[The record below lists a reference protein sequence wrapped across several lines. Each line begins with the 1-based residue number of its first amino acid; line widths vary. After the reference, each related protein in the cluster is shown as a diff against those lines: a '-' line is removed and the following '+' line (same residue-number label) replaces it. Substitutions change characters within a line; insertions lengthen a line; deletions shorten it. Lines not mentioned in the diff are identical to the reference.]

1 MTRRGVT
8 SEEFIRAAEEL
19 GFMSKKDEST
29 ATEFG
34 VDCEFKIKG
43 DGPTIAEIEK
53 AMNEGRPVQIQPD
66 GTVVIGQSFEENLEE
81 LWWIHPESARRS
93 KWAPGSITDL
103 LYLGMKASS
112 ELGECTNLV
121 GKIVIADNLSHEDY
135 EALRMRIREEMGD
148 TLVFMHLL
156 CRNLNLSFEECIS
169 SIMTKVRAKFPIKP
183 APPPPP
189 FPV

>member
-1 MTRRGVT
+1 MTRRAVT

-19 GFMSKKDEST
+19 GFMSKEDEST
-29 ATEFG
+29 TTEFG
-34 VDCEFKIKG
+34 VGLERKVERG
-43 DGPTIAEIEK
+43 RSTIADIEE
-53 AMNEGRPVQIQPD
+53 AMNEGHPVQIQPD

-81 LWWIHPESARRS
+81 LWRIHPESARS
-93 KWAPGSITDL
+93 KKWAPGSITDL
-103 LYLGMKASS
+103 LYLGMKASG

-121 GKIVIADNLSHEDY
+121 GKIVIADSLSHEDY